1 MAVILSG
8 NKDQLRKRALIERSQ
23 LKNEI
28 IEELSKKISENLIRN
43 FNLEKLNVHLFYPI
57 SNKKEV
63 NTWHIHNKLSHSV
76 KIFTSAYNNNSEE
89 WECVSFNPNTE
100 FRKGKFNVPY
110 PIKHQKELFEDI
122 NVILIPLLV
131 FDGNGHRIGYGKGI
145 YDSILNSTKKT
156 CIKVGLSI
164 MECSNVLI
172 DFQDHDI
179 ALDYCQTPSVLH
191 NFKLN
196 P

>member
-1 MAVILSG
+1 LAVILSG

-28 IEELSKKISENLIRN
+28 IEELSKKISENLFRN

-57 SNKKEV
+57 SDRKEV
-63 NTWHIHNKLSHSV
+63 NTWHIHNKLSHLV
-76 KIFTSAYNNNSEE
+76 KIFTSAYNNDSEE

-131 FDGNGHRIGYGKGI
+131 FDSNGHRIGYGKGI
-145 YDSILNSTKKT
+145 YDSILNSTNKT

-164 MECSNVLI
+164 TESSNVLI
-172 DFQDHDI
+172 DFQNHDI